1 MKPNII
7 SNIDSFTGSLMRKL
21 DFISA
26 RKDFLDLFIDKD
38 YIEITKKL
46 FTNNFQNFDRFEFIN
61 LACDL
66 KFTKSIIKGLDS
78 CHENLKSNQAK
89 ANDLSKLYNSAAML
103 ISIVQ
108 TFSYYSAKFCTD
120 FHQSNG
126 LEVLFKYLNDQFLIS
141 KYKSLSTSFSNEINK
156 LVQGILSSLVNL
168 SRSYSSFKNEWKKE
182 NSISVIL
189 NLSKELA
196 NVEDS
201 QLSCYIILAKISEE
215 DEIYRFPNIKIILP
229 GIISIVNRMAF
240 SLENKEN
247 IDRIKVQLSEMETV
261 EEVIKISIGN
271 STWHLV
277 DLLEALYSSAVNDSI
292 KGNIYFDYQLSK
304 SLRKIIFNGNHTEIN
319 HAIKLLWQLC
329 FNSKIAQ
336 DIQNDQEL
344 LKMIQSYS
352 LNTKC
357 SQNLQ
362 KNSTGCLWVI
372 NKKHSLN
379 LSNIPRSD
387 LEIKPKAPE
396 AQFQGKHIMISYNR
410 DSRDL
415 CLKVKKDLEKNGHK
429 IWIDVESIHGSSLEA
444 MAKAIED
451 SKCVLMCMTEKYK
464 LSSNCRA
471 EAEYA
476 FQLNKPIIPLIMQQN
491 YKPDGW
497 LGIILGSKIF
507 VNFTK
512 YDYQECLKR
521 VNHEIDKLLRPKT
534 AIAPQAPGSKAI
546 PSQSNLNS
554 VQNWN
559 QHQVEQWFK
568 TKNFNELILKNI
580 LPSDGKSLKQLYEML
595 LNAPEFFYTSISSK
609 GSVPTRDVLFFSNE
623 LKNLF
628 INE

>member
-7 SNIDSFTGSLMRKL
+7 SNIDSFTGSLMRKF
-21 DFISA
+21 DFVSA

-38 YIEITKKL
+38 YIQITKKL
-46 FTNNFQNFDRFEFIN
+46 FSNNFQNFDRFEFIN

-66 KFTKSIIKGLDS
+66 KFTKSIIKGLNS
-78 CHENLKSNQAK
+78 CHENLKSNQ
-89 ANDLSKLYNSAAML
+89 NTTTDLSKLYNSAAML

-126 LEVLFKYLNDQFLIS
+126 LEVIFKYLNNNFLIS
-141 KYKSLSTSFSNEINK
+141 KYKNLSTRSNEEKK
-156 LVQGILSSLVNL
+156 LVQGILGSLVNL
-168 SRSYSSFKNEWKKE
+168 SRSYSSFKNEWKQE

-196 NVEDS
+196 YVEDS

-215 DEIYRFPNIKIILP
+215 DEIYRFPNLKIILP
-229 GIISIVNRMAF
+229 GIISIINQMA
-240 SLENKEN
+240 SNLENKEN
-247 IDRIKVQLSEMETV
+247 IVRIKVQLSEAETV
-261 EEVIKISIGN
+261 EEVSKISIGN

-277 DLLEALYSSAVNDSI
+277 DLLEAVYSSAVNDSI
-292 KGNIYFDYQLSK
+292 KASIYFDCQLSK
-304 SLRKIIFNGNHTEIN
+304 GLRRIIFNGNHTEIN

-329 FNSKIAQ
+329 FNTKIAQ
-336 DIQNDQEL
+336 DVQNDQEL
-344 LKMIQSYS
+344 LKLIQSYS
-352 LNTKC
+352 LNSKC
-357 SQNLQ
+357 SPNLQ
-362 KNSTGCLWVI
+362 KNSTGCIWVI
-372 NKKHSLN
+372 NKKHFFN
-379 LSNIPRSD
+379 LSSMPKSD
-387 LEIKPKAPE
+387 SDTKPQNQE
-396 AQFQGKHIMISYNR
+396 LQTEGKHIMISYNR

-415 CLKVKKDLEKNGHK
+415 CLKIKKDLEKVGHK

-444 MAKAIED
+444 MAKAIEE

-521 VNHEIDKLLRPKT
+521 TNHEIDKLLRPKT
-534 AIAPQAPGSKAI
+534 AIAPQVPGLNAI
-546 PSQSNLNS
+546 PSKSDLDL

-559 QHQVEQWFK
+559 QNQVEQWFK
-568 TKNFNELILKNI
+568 TKNFNEVIFKNV
-580 LPSDGKSLKQLYEML
+580 LPSDGKNLKQLYEML
-595 LNAPEFFYTSISSK
+595 LSAPEFFYSSISSK

-623 LKNLF
+623 LRNLF
-628 INE
+628 NN